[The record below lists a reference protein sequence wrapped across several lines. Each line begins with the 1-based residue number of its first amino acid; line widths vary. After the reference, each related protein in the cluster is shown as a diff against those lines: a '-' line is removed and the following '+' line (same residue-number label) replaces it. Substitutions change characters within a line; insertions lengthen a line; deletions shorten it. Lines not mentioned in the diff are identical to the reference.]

1 MKSICAAICEDEK
14 PILKYIHQNL
24 QKEFLTTEYHI
35 MFDCYLSGEELLSA
49 CSSGKDY
56 QVLFLDI
63 EMPGID
69 GIELCRKI
77 RLIYPNVLIV
87 FISNREELVF
97 QTFEVRPFSFIRKN
111 HFKEELPI
119 LVRNLEQQWNLERGV
134 LISIQEKNSPAV
146 YSFNVN
152 EILYVEALLKTC
164 RVVAA
169 HSEQI
174 IRSPLS
180 DFQEKLEP
188 YGFLQ
193 PHRSYLVNYRY
204 IFCIKK
210 DSIVLDNKTEIPLS
224 RRRISEVKQQ
234 FISLSQGGGSWY
246 TS

>member
-1 MKSICAAICEDEK
+1 METIYAAICEDEQ
-14 PILKYIHQNL
+14 PILKYIHKNL
-24 QKEFLTTEYHI
+24 QKEFLTSQYHI
-35 MFDCYLSGEELLSA
+35 IFDCYLSGEELLNASTK
-49 CSSGKDY
+49 GKNY

-63 EMPGID
+63 EMPGMN

-77 RLIYPNVLIV
+77 RLIHPNVLIV

-119 LVRNLEQQWNLERGV
+119 LIRNLEQEWNSKTET
-134 LISIQEKNSPAV
+134 LISVQEKNSPAV

-152 EILYVEALLKTC
+152 DIIYVEALLKTC
-164 RVVAA
+164 KTVTT

-180 DFQEKLEP
+180 DFKEKLEP

-210 DSIVLDNKTEIPLS
+210 DSVVLDNNVEIPLS
-224 RRRISEVKQQ
+224 RRRISEIKQQ
-234 FISLSQGGGSWY
+234 FISLSQEGR
-246 TS
+246 